1 MSFFVFIPLLAY
13 TIVYSLIMIEIF
25 RDISPVKVGYYQ
37 SVLEEQGIQT
47 FVRNENL
54 ALTEVP
60 IPVFYPALCILNDE
74 DYEHA
79 IKILQETM
87 KKEQAEAHTP
97 DITCPK
103 CKEENPASFETC
115 WSCSEDIK

>member
-1 MSFFVFIPLLAY
+1 
-13 TIVYSLIMIEIF
+13 MIEIF

-47 FVRNENL
+47 FVRNDNL

-60 IPVFYPALCILNDE
+60 IPVFYPALCVSNDE
-74 DYEHA
+74 DHERA
-79 IKILQETM
+79 IELLQETI
-87 KKEQAEAHTP
+87 KKEQAEIHNP

-103 CKEENPASFETC
+103 CQEQNPATFETC
-115 WSCSEDIK
+115 WSCEEPIKA